1 MQQFPV
7 CGRCS
12 VRVFYTHMTDTLNT
26 VQDDLSPAEITSIAT
41 ESTAQTP
48 ATNLATDIM
57 VAAAAEI
64 THKAAPE
71 FTAKSTEEV
80 EAIADVPNGFVELG
94 LAPELVQAVADLGY
108 TQPTAVQLRTIPLAL
123 PKAGGSK
130 DGKSNGYTDMM
141 VSSQTGSGKTAAF
154 LLPVLHTLIQQMA
167 EQDAAERAE
176 FDQACADATAKGE
189 PAPKRA
195 KRKDPTNP
203 RNFKAPAPGALIV
216 CPTRELA
223 QQVAQDAI
231 ELVKHTRGLRVANVV
246 GGIPYQLQIAK
257 LQNANLV
264 VATPGR
270 LLDLQRS
277 MQIKLDQVQF
287 LVVDEADRM
296 LDLGFSD
303 DLADI
308 NDMTSQR
315 RQTMMFSATFA
326 PRIQQ
331 LAMRVMHDGGS
342 SVQKIQIDNPQE
354 KHNNIK
360 QVLFWAD
367 NAQHKRQMLDHWLRD
382 ATIDQAIV
390 FSSTQIEC
398 DGLAADLQQDGF
410 SAVALHGALSQ
421 GMRNRRLMALRNG
434 QVQILVATDVAARG
448 IDVPTITHVF
458 NFGLPMKAE
467 DYTHRIGRTGRAGRD
482 GLAVTFAEIRDRR
495 KIGDIESYTRQPFK
509 AEVIPGLE
517 PKVRMPEARKPI
529 GRGGDRFGGERNYA
543 NAGGGFR
550 GGRPAPSGRDFG
562 GNRDRDN
569 AGGGFDNRAPRGN
582 FRDEQPRFEQRAEP
596 RFDQRK
602 EGGRFDAPRGDNR
615 GSDRF
620 EQRAAPAHPW
630 DKGDSRP
637 APRQD
642 ARQDGPRQGGRW
654 EERGGDNRNAARP
667 APRGAAGD
675 KFARGP
681 KQFGASNFKPHTA
694 GEGPAKRGGTRVL
707 KITRG

>member
-1 MQQFPV
+1 
-7 CGRCS
+7 
-12 VRVFYTHMTDTLNT
+12 
-26 VQDDLSPAEITSIAT
+26 
-41 ESTAQTP
+41 
-48 ATNLATDIM
+48 
-57 VAAAAEI
+57 
-64 THKAAPE
+64 
-71 FTAKSTEEV
+71 
-80 EAIADVPNGFVELG
+80 
-94 LAPELVQAVADLGY
+94 
-108 TQPTAVQLRTIPLAL
+108 
-123 PKAGGSK
+123 
-130 DGKSNGYTDMM
+130 
-141 VSSQTGSGKTAAF
+141 
-154 LLPVLHTLIQQMA
+154 
-167 EQDAAERAE
+167 
-176 FDQACADATAKGE
+176 
-189 PAPKRA
+189 
-195 KRKDPTNP
+195 
-203 RNFKAPAPGALIV
+203 
-216 CPTRELA
+216 
-223 QQVAQDAI
+223 
-231 ELVKHTRGLRVANVV
+231 
-246 GGIPYQLQIAK
+246 
-257 LQNANLV
+257 
-264 VATPGR
+264 
-270 LLDLQRS
+270 
-277 MQIKLDQVQF
+277 
-287 LVVDEADRM
+287 
-296 LDLGFSD
+296 
-303 DLADI
+303 
-308 NDMTSQR
+308 
-315 RQTMMFSATFA
+315 MMFSATFA

-421 GMRNRRLMALRNG
+421 GIRNRRLMALRNG

-517 PKVRMPEARKPI
+517 PKVRMPEARKPM

-550 GGRPAPSGRDFG
+550 GGRPAPGGRDFG
-562 GNRDRDN
+562 GNRDRDRDRDH
-569 AGGGFDNRAPRGN
+569 GGGFDNRAPRG
-582 FRDEQPRFEQRAEP
+582 
-596 RFDQRK
+596 
-602 EGGRFDAPRGDNR
+602 DNR
-615 GSDRF
+615 HDSRGGDRF

-667 APRGAAGD
+667 APRGAAGAGD

-681 KQFGASNFKPHTA
+681 KQFGAGNFKPHAA
-694 GEGPAKRGGTRVL
+694 GDGPAGKRGGTRVL

>member
-1 MQQFPV
+1 
-7 CGRCS
+7 
-12 VRVFYTHMTDTLNT
+12 MTDTLNT
-26 VQDDLSPAEITSIAT
+26 VQNDLSSAENTSIAT
-41 ESTAQTP
+41 ETAAQMAP
-48 ATNLATDIM
+48 SKLATDIM
-57 VAAAAEI
+57 LAAAAEI
-64 THKAAPE
+64 TPE
-71 FTAKSTEEV
+71 ATAETATEEAV
-80 EAIADVPNGFVELG
+80 ADVPNGFIELG

-108 TQPTAVQLRTIPLAL
+108 TQPTTVQLRAIPLAL
-123 PKAGGSK
+123 PTAGGSK
-130 DGKSNGYTDMM
+130 DGKSNGYTDLM

-167 EQDAAERAE
+167 EQEAADRAE
-176 FDQACADATAKGE
+176 FEKACADAAAKGE

-195 KRKDPTNP
+195 KSKDPTNP
-203 RNFKAPAPGALIV
+203 RNFKAPTPGALIL

-482 GLAVTFAEIRDRR
+482 GLAVTFAEMRDRR
-495 KIGDIESYTRQPFK
+495 KIGDIEAYTRQPFK

-517 PKVRMPEARKPI
+517 PKMRMPEARKPM

-550 GGRPAPSGRDFG
+550 GGRPAGGRDFG
-562 GNRDRDN
+562 GNRDRD
-569 AGGGFDNRAPRGN
+569 GGGFDNRAPRGH
-582 FRDEQPRFEQRAEP
+582 FRDEQPRFEQRSEP
-596 RFDQRK
+596 RFDARK
-602 EGGRFDAPRGDNR
+602 DGGRFDGPRGEHR
-615 GSDRF
+615 GGGDRF
-620 EQRAAPAHPW
+620 EQRGAPAHPW
-630 DKGDSRP
+630 DRGDSRP

-654 EERGGDNRNAARP
+654 EDRGGDNRNAARP

-681 KQFGASNFKPHTA
+681 KQFGANNFKPHAA
-694 GEGPAKRGGTRVL
+694 GEGPAGKRGGTRVL
-707 KITRG
+707 KITRA